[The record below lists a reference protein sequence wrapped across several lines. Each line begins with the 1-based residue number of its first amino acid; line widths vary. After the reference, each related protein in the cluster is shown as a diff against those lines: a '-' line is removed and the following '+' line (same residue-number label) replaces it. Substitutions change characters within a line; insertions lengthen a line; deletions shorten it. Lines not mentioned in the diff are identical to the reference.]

1 MGLFNGHIVPG
12 AFSFLFGAWWAF
24 SAWRVYILSRLGRRD
39 YLSTA
44 SFTIPKL
51 SNRLCRTL
59 AELATAYEDGKF
71 TAMGNTQHTSMYV
84 FYGLSGLAD
93 LLTIHEAPVPRGT
106 DYSLLRLAVCAEAFL
121 FHFHLHVRRHLDVL
135 VHTLLIYT
143 LVAEAACIAVVQ
155 GTWFFQVAFVLN
167 NPLPN
172 AKPWGDGHQDLML
185 ATILG
190 VDRNGDVRYSLL
202 SDRPITM
209 RSGAG
214 DD

>member
-1 MGLFNGHIVPG
+1 MFACLG
-12 AFSFLFGAWWAF
+12 A
-24 SAWRVYILSRLGRRD
+24 V
-39 YLSTA
+39 
-44 SFTIPKL
+44 
-51 SNRLCRTL
+51 

-143 LVAEAACIAVVQ
+143 LVAEAACIAVEMIRRRSALATLGRACFQVVQ
-155 GTWFFQVAFVLN
+155 GTWFFQVAFVRY
-167 NPLPN
+167 NPLLN
-172 AKPWGDGHQDLML
+172 AKPWRDGHRDLML
-185 ATILG
+185 ATIVYTWHIWL
-190 VDRNGDVRYSLL
+190 VPWRV
-202 SDRPITM
+202 
-209 RSGAG
+209 
-214 DD
+214 